1 MVVGLVPNPSVLLQ
15 GYFLVAM
22 GYCQFWPELVLG
34 LGWVSPLGLMQWVML
49 EVLYKEQFLM
59 LVWVLVVW

>member
-1 MVVGLVPNPSVLLQ
+1 
-15 GYFLVAM
+15 M

-34 LGWVSPLGLMQWVML
+34 LGWVSPLGLMQWVIL
-49 EVLYKEQFLM
+49 EVLDKEQFLM